1 VYATCLFCNAH
12 LGSNRTLEAFP
23 VGRRIAFDA
32 AQGRL
37 WVVCR
42 SCGRWNLSP
51 LEERWE
57 AIEAGERH
65 FRDTRVRVSTE
76 HIGMAR
82 LPEGLELVRIG
93 KPLRPEFAAWRYGD
107 RFGRRRTRN
116 MAVAGVG
123 LAATSMF
130 FLGGALSGGLFSGW
144 LLYTFGKRSIRG
156 DPDKVVAHVPTGRR
170 TVKVKRKQLPHV
182 ALLPQA
188 DGFSITVPI
197 GDRKKVEV
205 YGADA
210 LRAAGLLLPAANRF
224 GGNREQVQAAV
235 RALEGS
241 TRPERFLHEVALR
254 NAGDAITVL
263 PGTVRLAL
271 EMAAHEESERRALE
285 GELAELEAAWRAAE
299 EIAAI
304 SDSLLLPRGVRQA
317 FERLRGH

>member
-1 VYATCLFCNAH
+1 
-12 LGSNRTLEAFP
+12 
-23 VGRRIAFDA
+23 
-32 AQGRL
+32 
-37 WVVCR
+37 
-42 SCGRWNLSP
+42 
-51 LEERWE
+51 
-57 AIEAGERH
+57 
-65 FRDTRVRVSTE
+65 
-76 HIGMAR
+76 
-82 LPEGLELVRIG
+82 
-93 KPLRPEFAAWRYGD
+93 
-107 RFGRRRTRN
+107 
-116 MAVAGVG
+116 
-123 LAATSMF
+123 MF

-156 DPDKVVAHVPTGRR
+156 DPDKVVAHVPTGTR
-170 TVKVKRKQLPHV
+170 TVKVKRKHLPHV